1 MDWKGSMKNSRKK
14 SKMLDLEKDLPT
26 TLRDIEAQRRA
37 KFLDMPG
44 PGRYLEFLESMN
56 LTVNNHDLSVR
67 KGPRGD
73 EPFELLV

>member
-1 MDWKGSMKNSRKK
+1 MKNSPEKP
-14 SKMLDLEKDLPT
+14 KMLDLEKDLPT
-26 TLRDIEAQRRA
+26 TLCDIEAQRCA

-56 LTVNNHDLSVR
+56 LTINNHDLSAR

-73 EPFELLV
+73 KPFELLV